1 MCTTARTCSVQGPAG
16 PMDVALACSCLRT
29 SELCCNDNVLHWYRN
44 CMLRSLLCPDT
55 QVDTPVRKLLLG
67 IAVTYTAL
75 IVVLPFLNVF
85 VQVKPYLIPAFS
97 GHCIVEYA
105 RGYTFCSG

>member
-1 MCTTARTCSVQGPAG
+1 M
-16 PMDVALACSCLRT
+16 
-29 SELCCNDNVLHWYRN
+29 LHWLAAVSAPQSFAAMIFCFTGIKYA
-44 CMLRSLLCPDT
+44 CLKALCALT

-85 VQVKPYLIPAFS
+85 IQVKPCLIPAFS
-97 GHCIVEYA
+97 SHCIVECA
-105 RGYTFCSG
+105 RWYTFCSG

>member
-1 MCTTARTCSVQGPAG
+1 MHDSTHLLCARAILDPCCCIGLQLSLHLGA
-16 PMDVALACSCLRT
+16 
-29 SELCCNDNVLHWYRN
+29 CCNDNVLHWYQRA
-44 CMLRSLLCPDT
+44 CLRALCALT

-85 VQVKPYLIPAFS
+85 IQVKPCLIPAFS
-97 GHCIVEYA
+97 SYCIVGYA

>member
-1 MCTTARTCSVQGPAG
+1 MCTTARTCSVQGPFWT
-16 PMDVALACSCLRT
+16 PVIALVCSCLCN
-29 SELCCNDNVLHWYRN
+29 SELCCNDNVLHWYQMR
-44 CMLRSLLCPDT
+44 MLKKPCALT

-85 VQVKPYLIPAFS
+85 IQVKPCLIPAFS
-97 GHCIVEYA
+97 SHCIVGYA